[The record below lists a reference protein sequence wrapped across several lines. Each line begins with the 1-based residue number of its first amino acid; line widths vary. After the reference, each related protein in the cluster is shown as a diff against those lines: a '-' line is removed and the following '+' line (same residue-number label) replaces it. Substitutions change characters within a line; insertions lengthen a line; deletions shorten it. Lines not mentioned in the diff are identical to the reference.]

1 MPNEMMLIVSK
12 NRYGTPG
19 SVEMGYSGD
28 SCKLFNDILEANEHE
43 KNKKILIEESE
54 MTIA

>member
-28 SCKLFNDILEANEHE
+28 SCKLFNTIVEASDHE
-43 KNKKILIEESE
+43 KRKKKDL
-54 MTIA
+54 TFA